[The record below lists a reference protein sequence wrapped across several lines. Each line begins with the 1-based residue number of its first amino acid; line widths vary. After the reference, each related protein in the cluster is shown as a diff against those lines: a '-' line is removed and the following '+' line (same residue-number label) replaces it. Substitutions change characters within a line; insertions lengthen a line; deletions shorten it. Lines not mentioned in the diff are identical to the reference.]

1 MGCIVSRSRTPTA
14 ANPELPHLSPFD
26 SGFPPKSSPSPAQAR
41 TVSLATP
48 LVHHPPIKKGDTHHL
63 VSLTSSTYGSLLL
76 IDPQN
81 ARLDIQNLSEQMH
94 LPPPQTPKKM
104 AKPQTHVEDK
114 NDALSPDT
122 VINTWELMDGL
133 DDFDYNG
140 ENFRMSAS
148 SISSKPSD
156 YNGDEKKTVDSTE
169 SYEIPDNI
177 SGNHEV
183 TVGPVVGFKDHSPPS
198 NDKNSSLGGDD
209 RVVLY
214 FTSLRGIRKTYE
226 DCRAVRMIFR
236 GLRVALDERDISMD
250 SSYRKELQSKL
261 KGKAP
266 TLPQVF
272 IRGNHI
278 GGAEEI
284 RQLNEN
290 GELAKLLEGLD
301 ASDFGFMCK
310 TCGEARFVPCP
321 SCSGSRKVF
330 DKDDDRFRRCM
341 DCNENG
347 LIHCPSCCS

>member
-1 MGCIVSRSRTPTA
+1 MGCIVSRSNTPTA
-14 ANPELPHLSPFD
+14 THPEIPHFSPFD
-26 SGFPPKSSPSPAQAR
+26 SAFSPYSSPSPAKAR

-81 ARLDIQNLSEQMH
+81 TRLNIQNLSEQKH
-94 LPPPQTPKKM
+94 LPPPQTPQKM
-104 AKPQTHVEDK
+104 AEPQTHVEDS
-114 NDALSPDT
+114 NDAPSPDS

-133 DDFDYNG
+133 DDCDYDG

-148 SISSKPSD
+148 SISCKASD
-156 YNGDEKKTVDSTE
+156 CNGYEKKTVNSTK
-169 SYEIPDNI
+169 SYEIPAKI
-177 SGNHEV
+177 SGNREM
-183 TVGPVVGFKDHSPPS
+183 TVGPMVGFKDHSPPS
-198 NDKNSSLGGDD
+198 NDKNSSLGRED

-250 SSYRKELQSKL
+250 SSYKKELQSKL

-266 TLPQVF
+266 SLPQVF
-272 IRGNHI
+272 IRENHI

-290 GELAKLLEGLD
+290 GELAKLLEGFE
-301 ASDFGFMCK
+301 ASDVGFICK

-330 DKDDDRFRRCM
+330 DKDDKRFRRCM

>member
-1 MGCIVSRSRTPTA
+1 MGCIVSRSDTP
-14 ANPELPHLSPFD
+14 
-26 SGFPPKSSPSPAQAR
+26 PA
-41 TVSLATP
+41 
-48 LVHHPPIKKGDTHHL
+48 KGDTHHL

-81 ARLDIQNLSEQMH
+81 TRLNIQNLSEQMH
-94 LPPPQTPKKM
+94 LPHPQTPKKM
-104 AKPQTHVEDK
+104 AEPQTHVEDK
-114 NDALSPDT
+114 NDAPSPDT

-133 DDFDYNG
+133 DDFDSDG
-140 ENFRMSAS
+140 EKNFRMSVS
-148 SISSKPSD
+148 SISRRPSD
-156 YNGDEKKTVDSTE
+156 YNGCEKETVDSPK
-169 SYEIPDNI
+169 SNEIPNKI
-177 SGNHEV
+177 SGDDEM
-183 TVGPVVGFKDHSPPS
+183 TVAPMVGLKDHSPPS
-198 NDKNSSLGGDD
+198 NDKNSSLGRED

-214 FTSLRGIRKTYE
+214 FTSLRGIRKTFE
-226 DCRAVRMIFR
+226 DCRAVKMIFR

-261 KGKAP
+261 KDKAA

-290 GELAKLLEGLD
+290 GELAKVLEGLD
-301 ASDFGFMCK
+301 ASDIGFVCRR
-310 TCGEARFVPCP
+310 CGEARFVPCP

-347 LIHCPSCCS
+347 LIHCPSCCP

>member
-1 MGCIVSRSRTPTA
+1 MGCIVSRSNTPTA
-14 ANPELPHLSPFD
+14 THPEIPHFSPFD
-26 SGFPPKSSPSPAQAR
+26 SAFSPYSSPSPAKAR

-81 ARLDIQNLSEQMH
+81 TRLNIQNLSEQKH
-94 LPPPQTPKKM
+94 LPPPQTPQKM
-104 AKPQTHVEDK
+104 AEPQTHVEDS
-114 NDALSPDT
+114 NDAPSPDS

-133 DDFDYNG
+133 DDCDY
-140 ENFRMSAS
+140 
-148 SISSKPSD
+148 D
-156 YNGDEKKTVDSTE
+156 
-169 SYEIPDNI
+169 
-177 SGNHEV
+177 
-183 TVGPVVGFKDHSPPS
+183 VGPMVGFKDHSPPS
-198 NDKNSSLGGDD
+198 NDKNSSLGRED

-250 SSYRKELQSKL
+250 SSYKKELQSKL

-266 TLPQVF
+266 SLPQVF
-272 IRGNHI
+272 IRENHI

-290 GELAKLLEGLD
+290 GELAKLLEGFE
-301 ASDFGFMCK
+301 ASDVGFICK

-330 DKDDDRFRRCM
+330 DKDDKRFRRCM